1 MNNVINFEKAKKRL
15 RVDNSGR
22 VTLEELNKACDKLI
36 EKEREKWFYE
46 ILKIKPFPKI
56 WGQPTKFSLKIRA
69 ITVKFY
75 GGKIVIRQFGRVIGE
90 KTFY

>member
-1 MNNVINFEKAKKRL
+1 MKNVINFEEAKKRL
-15 RVDNSGR
+15 RSDNTDR
-22 VTLEELNKACDKLI
+22 VTLDELKKAFELI

-46 ILKIKPFPKI
+46 ILKTKPFPKI
-56 WGQPTKFSLKIRA
+56 WGEPTKFSLKIRA

-75 GGKIVIRQFGRVIGE
+75 GGKIVIKQFGRVIGE

>member
-1 MNNVINFEKAKKRL
+1 MAI
-15 RVDNSGR
+15 
-22 VTLEELNKACDKLI
+22 CDKVDDWDIDYLKILAINNKTCDEII

-46 ILKIKPFPKI
+46 VLKTKPFPKI
-56 WGQPTKFSLKIRA
+56 WGEPTKFSLKIRA

-75 GGKIVIRQFGRVIGE
+75 DGKIVIRQFGRVIAE

>member
-1 MNNVINFEKAKKRL
+1 MKNVINFEEAKKRL
-15 RVDNSGR
+15 RVDNSDR
-22 VTLEELNKACDKLI
+22 ITLEELKKACDEII

-46 ILKIKPFPKI
+46 VLKTKPFPKI
-56 WGQPTKFSLKIRA
+56 LGELTRFSLKIRA

-75 GGKIVIRQFGRVIGE
+75 DGKIVIRQFGRVIGE

>member
-1 MNNVINFEKAKKRL
+1 MKNVINFEEAKKRL
-15 RVDNSGR
+15 RVDNTDR
-22 VTLEELNKACDKLI
+22 VTLDELKKACDELI

-46 ILKIKPFPKI
+46 ILKTKPFPKI
-56 WGQPTKFSLKIRA
+56 LGEPTKFSLKIRV

-75 GGKIVIRQFGRVIGE
+75 GGKIVIKQFGRVIGE